1 MQAFIRPAGRFAN
14 SARLLLRML
23 PAAVLLALPAPLFGQ
38 TAFPS
43 RSVTLVVPFAPGGGS
58 DIVARTL
65 QPKLSERL
73 GQSVLVDNK
82 PGASGVIATN
92 AVAKSAPDGYTLFLS
107 WDTHAINP
115 VVMKDL
121 PYDTFKD
128 FVPVTLLA
136 RLPLV
141 MGAWGGL
148 PVGNLAEFIALAKRQ
163 PGKLNYASVGPGSSN
178 RLHSENLHRI
188 AQIELSHIPYK
199 GGGPSIQAMLTGE
212 VAYSFLSYASM
223 RGQIQAGKLKALA
236 VTGDKRIADIPN
248 VPTMIESGFPGFE
261 AYGWIGIFAPAA
273 TPEATVSRL
282 QRDFVAALADAE
294 VGKRLAAA
302 GVESIGSTPQE
313 LDLWVRKDYEKWVKF
328 VKETKL
334 SFE

>member
-1 MQAFIRPAGRFAN
+1 MGSSTLNNHSLRFTLGLIALFAYAAFGTHA
-14 SARLLLRML
+14 
-23 PAAVLLALPAPLFGQ
+23 Q
-38 TAFPS
+38 TFPTKP
-43 RSVTLVVPFAPGGGS
+43 VTLVVPFAPGGGS

-65 QPKLSERL
+65 QPKLTERL

-92 AVAKSAPDGYTLFLS
+92 AVAKAAADGHTLFLS

-148 PVGNLAEFIALAKRQ
+148 PANNLQEFIGLAKRQ
-163 PGKLNYASVGPGSSN
+163 PGKLNYASVGSGSSN
-178 RLHSENLHRI
+178 RLHSENLHKL
-188 AQIELSHIPYK
+188 AQIELAHIPYK

-223 RGQIQAGKLKALA
+223 RSHIQAGKLKALA
-236 VTGDKRIADIPN
+236 VTGDKRIADLPN
-248 VPTMIESGFPGFE
+248 TPTMIESGFPGFE
-261 AYGWIGIFAPAA
+261 AYGWIGIFAPAG
-273 TPEATVSRL
+273 TPEAAIARL
-282 QRDFVAALADAE
+282 HREFVVALSDPD
-294 VGKRLAAA
+294 VLRRLHAA
-302 GVESIGSTPQE
+302 GVEAIGSTPQE
-313 LDLWVRKDYEKWVKF
+313 LDQWVRKDYDKWVKF
-328 VKETKL
+328 LRETKL
-334 SFE
+334 RFE